1 MGVIYS
7 HPDVLDNGPAELL
20 KVNQVAVLKA
30 YAVADAHNVAK
41 AAPNVVLTETITP
54 GDMSLSNHDAHDRKW
69 QCNGKAGVLA
79 LIATLNT
86 DDLHIGYFDTTTSR
100 LLFVTDEITDQVIKQ
115 GNPVDVPA
123 GEYRSLQ
130 PTAVV

>member
-1 MGVIYS
+1 MGVLYS
-7 HPDVLDNGPAELL
+7 HPDVLDKGPAELL

-30 YAVADAHNVAK
+30 YAVADAHGVAL
-41 AAPNVVLTETITP
+41 ATPNTVLTEVITG

-69 QCNGKAGVLA
+69 QCNGKAGVAA
-79 LIATLNT
+79 LIATLDT
-86 DDLHIGYFDTTTSR
+86 DDLHIAYIDTTTSR
-100 LLFVTDEITDQVIKQ
+100 VLFVTDEITDQVITL

-130 PTAVV
+130 PTAVA